1 MITYILAGTIIILLL
16 YVIVIYNQLI
26 TVKQRV
32 QNAWSQVDVQLK
44 LRYDLVTNLVNT
56 VKAYAAHE
64 QDTFTK
70 ITVMRQQ
77 AMGAKSVPEHAQAEQ
92 KLTGAIQGLLAVA
105 ENYPALKADE
115 NFRQLQ
121 QQLKEIED
129 KIAFARMFFNDTV
142 LKFNL
147 KVQMFPSNLV
157 AGLFKFKSIQYFN
170 LDDHAEAREA
180 SEVKF

>member
-1 MITYILAGTIIILLL
+1 MITYLLWG
-16 YVIVIYNQLI
+16 IVIISLIYVAVVYNQLI

-44 LRYDLVTNLVNT
+44 LRYDLVTNLVDT

-64 QDTFTK
+64 HETYTK
-70 ITVMRQQ
+70 LTLLRQQ
-77 AMGAKSVPEHAQAEQ
+77 AMGAQSVPEQAQAEQ
-92 KLTGAIQGLLAVA
+92 RLTGAIQGLLAVA
-105 ENYPALKADE
+105 ENYPELKADQ

-142 LKFNL
+142 LKYNL

-157 AGLFKFKSIQYFN
+157 AGLFKFKPQTYFS
-170 LDDHAEAREA
+170 LDGQLEAREA
-180 SEVKF
+180 CEVKF